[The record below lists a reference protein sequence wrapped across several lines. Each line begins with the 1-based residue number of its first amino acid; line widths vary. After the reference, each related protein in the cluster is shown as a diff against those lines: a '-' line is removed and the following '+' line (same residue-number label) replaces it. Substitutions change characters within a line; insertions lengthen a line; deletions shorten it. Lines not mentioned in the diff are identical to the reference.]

1 MMKNSRHEILR
12 AAAIFAVISSESGL
26 NEISIGDFR
35 NKGSIWVNE
44 HRRIAVGK
52 RSLMKS
58 KIERSN
64 IR

>member
-12 AAAIFAVISSESGL
+12 AAAIFAVISNENGL
-26 NEISIGDFR
+26 DEISIGNSR
-35 NKGSIWVNE
+35 NEGSIWANE